1 MLRDREDGKRIRER
15 EELEVETRRHRG
27 QADRQ
32 TPKNRKRK
40 KDGAN

>member
-15 EELEVETRRHRG
+15 EKLEVETRRHRG
-27 QADRQ
+27 QADRK